1 MSGTDPA
8 SVLAGSTPSTPELA
22 PASDTTAAPRPG
34 VRRRAETRRGL
45 VRSVLRNRKALVG
58 AVTLA
63 LFAVL
68 ALLAPLLAPGDP
80 SLITPL
86 GAQAPSGDHLFGT
99 TAKGQDV
106 LDLTLW
112 GARSSLV
119 VGFLVGLGA
128 TALGIL
134 VGLCSAYYGRWVD
147 EVLSVVTN
155 VFLLLP
161 GLPLLVILSAFLPP
175 GASRMVVVLIVTGWA
190 GSARVLRAQA
200 LSIRG
205 KDFVEAAVVTGE
217 RAPRIMLREILP
229 NMASIV
235 MTTFLACV
243 IFGIGAQAGLEF
255 LGLGD
260 SSMVTWGT
268 NLYWAQ
274 NDGALM
280 AGQWWVFLPSGAAIA
295 VIAFALALI
304 NYGVDEV
311 TNPRLRTTRR
321 RRDRRSATE
330 VAR

>member
-8 SVLAGSTPSTPELA
+8 SVLVSTTLA
-22 PASDTTAAPRPG
+22 TLESAPPNGGATQRPG
-34 VRRRAETRRGL
+34 SRRRGESGHGL

-63 LFAVL
+63 LFGGL

-80 SLITPL
+80 TLITSL
-86 GAQAPSGDHLFGT
+86 GAQAPSGEHLFGT

-106 LDLTLW
+106 LELTLW
-112 GARSSLV
+112 GARSSLT
-119 VGFLVGLGA
+119 VGFVVGLGA
-128 TALGIL
+128 TALGIV
-134 VGLCSAYYGRWVD
+134 VGLCSAYYGRLID
-147 EVLSVVTN
+147 EALSLVTN

-161 GLPLLVILSAFLPP
+161 GLPLLVILAAFLPP
-175 GASRMVVVLIVTGWA
+175 GMTTVVVVLIVTGWA

-235 MTTFLACV
+235 MTTFLGCV

-260 SSMVTWGT
+260 SSVVSWGT
-268 NLYWAQ
+268 NLYWAA

-280 AGQWWVFLPSGAAIA
+280 SGQWWAFVPSGAAIA
-295 VIAFALALI
+295 LVAFALALI

-311 TNPRLRTTRR
+311 TNPRLRTGRR
-321 RRDRRSATE
+321 RRTNSSEAE
-330 VAR
+330 GAR